1 MKVKYYGHAS
11 FKLTTDK
18 GVRIILDPYE
28 SGAFGGGLTYGKIT
42 DEADLVLTSHD
53 HADHNHVADIKG
65 KFTRIDKEGAYD
77 VAGIKI
83 QAIPCFH
90 DPSQGKERGKN
101 LIFVVEA
108 DGLRVTHAGD
118 LGHALDAAAV
128 RKLGSV
134 DVLLLPVGGFY
145 TIDASEATRVMND
158 VKPKV
163 TIPMHFKTDKCG
175 FPIATVDDFT
185 AGKPRVQTLNTSE
198 AEFTRDK
205 LPKDPEIIV
214 LKHAL

>member
-11 FKLTTDK
+11 FKLTTEK

-53 HADHNHVADIKG
+53 HADHNHVADIRG

-77 VAGIKI
+77 VAGVKI
-83 QAIPCFH
+83 QAVPCFH

-101 LIFVVEA
+101 LMFVVEA
-108 DGLRVTHAGD
+108 DGLRLAHVGD
-118 LGHALDAAAV
+118 LGHVLDAAAV
-128 RKLGSV
+128 KKLGPV

-145 TIDASEATRVMND
+145 TIDAGEATRVMND

-163 TIPMHFKTDKCG
+163 TIPMHFKTEKCG

-185 AGKPRVQTLNTSE
+185 AGKARAQKLNTSE

-205 LPKDPEIIV
+205 LPKESEIIV

>member
-11 FKLTTDK
+11 FKLTTDN
-18 GVRIILDPYE
+18 GVRIIFDPYE

-53 HADHNHVADIKG
+53 HADHNHVADIRG

-77 VAGIKI
+77 VAGVKI

-101 LIFVVEA
+101 LMFVLEA
-108 DGLRVTHAGD
+108 DGLRVTHVGD
-118 LGHALDAAAV
+118 LGHVLDAAAV
-128 RKLGSV
+128 KKLGPV

-145 TIDASEATRVMND
+145 TIDANEATRVMND

-163 TIPMHFKTDKCG
+163 TIPMHFKTEKCG

-185 AGKPRVQTLNTSE
+185 AGKARVQTLNASE
-198 AEFTRDK
+198 AEFTRDT
-205 LPKDPEIIV
+205 LPKEPEIIV
-214 LKHAL
+214 LKHGL

>member
-11 FKLTTDK
+11 FKLTTES
-18 GVRIILDPYE
+18 GVRIIFDPYE
-28 SGAFGGGLTYGKIT
+28 SGAFGGGLMYGKIT

-53 HADHNHVADIKG
+53 HADHNHVADVKG

-77 VAGIKI
+77 LAGVKI
-83 QAIPCFH
+83 QAMPCFH

-101 LIFVVEA
+101 LMFVVEA
-108 DGLRVTHAGD
+108 DGLRVAHVGD
-118 LGHALDAAAV
+118 LGHVLDAAAV
-128 RKLGSV
+128 KQLGRV

-145 TIDASEATRVMND
+145 TIDAREATRVMDD

-185 AGKPRVQTLNTSE
+185 TGKTRVKRLDASE
-198 AEFTRDK
+198 AEFIRDQ
-205 LPKDPEIIV
+205 LPKDTEIVV